1 MKPKYKRLI
10 MVVVFLITFL
20 VGSFLLL
27 INLRNNL
34 VFFYSPTEILE
45 KRIPLDKKIRVGGLI
60 KKKSLNKKI
69 TVLKGKNV
77 EEINFIITDY
87 NNEIFVTY
95 IGILPDLFKE
105 GQGVVSEGFLK
116 NKSTFFAKKILAK
129 HDENYMPPEVVDKI
143 FEKEKIK

>member
-45 KRIPLDKKIRVGGLI
+45 KRIP
-60 KKKSLNKKI
+60 LNKKI